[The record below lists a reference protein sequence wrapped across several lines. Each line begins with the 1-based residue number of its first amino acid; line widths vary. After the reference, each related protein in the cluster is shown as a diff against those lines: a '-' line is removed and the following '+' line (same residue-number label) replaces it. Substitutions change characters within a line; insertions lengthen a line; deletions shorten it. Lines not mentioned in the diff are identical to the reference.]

1 MGGLLMGVFLSVAAA
16 AGLVFVPLP
25 YAVMIPGPVTDTLGS
40 LEGERIVDVSG
51 TETYPTEGSLFFTTV
66 RVRGGPDQRITVY
79 DVLGA
84 WLDPSSEVRPVE
96 DFYPK
101 GSTKEQVQDE
111 GAAEMENSQ
120 QVAAAVAARALGQDV
135 TVVVEVAGVQE
146 GSAAAGLIEKG
157 DEIVSVDGKPAT
169 SPAVVRAAV
178 RAHAVGDAVPI
189 VLRRAGSE
197 VSVAPVAKDNAG
209 TPVIGVLMTGKYT
222 LPLDVTIHAGAVG
235 GPSAGLMFSL
245 AIYDLATPGALTG
258 GAKVAGTGTIA
269 DDGTVG
275 PIGGIAQ
282 KMAGAKAGG
291 ATWFLAPADNC
302 TEVVGHI
309 PDGLQ
314 VVRVDT
320 FATAEKA
327 VTAIAADEA
336 QDLPRC
342 AP

>member
-1 MGGLLMGVFLSVAAA
+1 
-16 AGLVFVPLP
+16 
-25 YAVMIPGPVTDTLGS
+25 
-40 LEGERIVDVSG
+40 
-51 TETYPTEGSLFFTTV
+51 
-66 RVRGGPDQRITVY
+66 
-79 DVLGA
+79 
-84 WLDPSSEVRPVE
+84 
-96 DFYPK
+96 
-101 GSTKEQVQDE
+101 
-111 GAAEMENSQ
+111 
-120 QVAAAVAARALGQDV
+120 
-135 TVVVEVAGVQE
+135 
-146 GSAAAGLIEKG
+146 
-157 DEIVSVDGKPAT
+157 
-169 SPAVVRAAV
+169 
-178 RAHAVGDAVPI
+178 
-189 VLRRAGSE
+189 
-197 VSVAPVAKDNAG
+197 
-209 TPVIGVLMTGKYT
+209 
-222 LPLDVTIHAGAVG
+222 
-235 GPSAGLMFSL
+235 MFSL